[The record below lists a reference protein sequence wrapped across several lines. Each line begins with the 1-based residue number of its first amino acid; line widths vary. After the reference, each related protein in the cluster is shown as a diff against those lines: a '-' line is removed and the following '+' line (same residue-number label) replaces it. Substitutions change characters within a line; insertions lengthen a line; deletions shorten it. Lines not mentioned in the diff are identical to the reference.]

1 MSAVSAWEDD
11 PRSSA
16 AARPVARPVPLLTH
30 PRLGVVIAG
39 QQPPA
44 RCYVTSSPAFRY
56 WNAADAL
63 ARTTRFWAGIIPSST
78 RWTCGTDLTALIDA
92 GRDLNAYY
100 DRKQLCFFHAPVDGT
115 TVYSGESPDVVC
127 HELGHAV
134 LDALAPALWNAASI
148 EAAAMHEAFGDI
160 SAMLSALQLPSVRRA
175 VVKETD
181 GQFTRSSRLSR
192 LAEQLGWAI
201 RQSHPDAVEADCLR
215 NAANSFFY
223 AEPESLP
230 PMAPAVVLSSEPHS
244 FSRVLSAAWL
254 DVLAGMA
261 AVNGADADS
270 LAVVSRD
277 AGALIA
283 RAVQGARVTP
293 NYFAQV
299 SAEALRAD
307 AFLFKGRYR
316 AVLQRAFVGRGV
328 LSSASAASVPVRERR
343 QGRANAAA
351 VRPSTERRRLSIDG
365 ATYGLRLTHV
375 VVDAPLST
383 SGRGATAAAADLG
396 PLAPTTAERA
406 SRAFVE
412 DLLRRDRIDAGGL
425 ELAASG
431 ASRPSRA
438 THALE
443 RHGRE
448 VVLVRTRFHLA

>member
-1 MSAVSAWEDD
+1 MPAVSAWEDD

-16 AARPVARPVPLLTH
+16 AARPVARPVPLLAH

-39 QQPPA
+39 QQPPP
-44 RCYVTSSPAFRY
+44 RCYATSSPAFRY

-63 ARTTRFWAGIIPSST
+63 ARTTRFWAGLVPPST
-78 RWTCGTDLTALIDA
+78 RWTCGADLTALIDA

-100 DRKQLCFFHAPVDGT
+100 DRKRLCFFHAPVDGT

-127 HELGHAV
+127 HEPGHAV

-160 SAMLSALQLPSVRRA
+160 SAMLSALQLASVRRA
-175 VVKETD
+175 VIRETD
-181 GQFTRSSRLSR
+181 GEFTRSSRLSR

-244 FSRVLSAAWL
+244 FSRVFSATWL
-254 DVLAGMA
+254 DVLAAMA
-261 AVNGADADS
+261 AVNGADSDR

-283 RAVQGARVTP
+283 RAVRFAKATP

-299 SAEALRAD
+299 AAEVLRAD
-307 AFLFKGRYR
+307 AFLFEGRYR

-328 LSSASAASVPVRERR
+328 LSSASALAVLVRGRR
-343 QGRANAAA
+343 RDRAGGA
-351 VRPSTERRRLSIDG
+351 VAGPSTERRRLWIDG
-365 ATYGLRLTHV
+365 ATYGIRVTHL
-375 VVDAPLST
+375 VVDAPVSARA
-383 SGRGATAAAADLG
+383 RGARAAATDLG

-406 SRAFVE
+406 ARAFVE
-412 DLLRRDRIDAGGL
+412 DLLRRDRIDPGQLTLAG
-425 ELAASG
+425 AASR
-431 ASRPSRA
+431 RPSRA

-448 VVLVRTRFHLA
+448 VFLVRTRFH